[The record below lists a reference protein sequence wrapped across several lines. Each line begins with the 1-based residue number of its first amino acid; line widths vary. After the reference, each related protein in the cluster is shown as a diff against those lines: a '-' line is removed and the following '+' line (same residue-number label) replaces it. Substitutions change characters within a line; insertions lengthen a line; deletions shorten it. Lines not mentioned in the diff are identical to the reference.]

1 MEPLPPLNPPP
12 PKAEPHAYTIELALQ
27 HHRNG
32 RFLEAERLYL
42 QVLAADPEH
51 FDALHLLGVLAHQ
64 AGNADVAIDLIGK
77 ALTRNDRHPA
87 AFNNLGDAYFAS
99 GRPAEAEAAYRR
111 AVALNPEFAPAHG
124 NLGNALYALGRLREA
139 EAAYRRAIAI
149 APEYARAHCNLGN
162 ALRDLGRPE
171 EAEDAYRRAIA
182 IAPDFAIAHCNLGS
196 ALHDLGKLKEAEDAY
211 RRAIAIDPEY
221 ADAQGNLG
229 NALKDLGL
237 LEDAEDSYRRA
248 IALKPEY
255 AETHVNLG
263 NLLRELG
270 RLEEAE
276 GAYRQ
281 AIALRPGFA
290 EAISNLGNALK
301 DLGLPKEAEDA
312 YRRAIALK
320 PEYAEAHVN
329 LGNALHDLGRA
340 DEAESAYRRAI
351 ALKPGY
357 AEAHL
362 HLLMVPLPIAP
373 GSSDEAANAAG
384 RFSEFLGAFQKTVDG
399 MPAAHFGKA
408 VGAAQ
413 PFHLAYRM
421 GDHTQLLARY
431 GDAICGIRQ
440 AWYRER
446 SGEIPRPARRTR
458 RKRRRMVIV
467 SGHLRRHPVWDVL
480 LHGMLLH
487 LDKTRFEVILYHTSP
502 EQTAETRRAR
512 ELVDHF
518 IQCPGDWLQRTCDDR
533 PDILLYPEIGME
545 PETLK
550 LATLRLAPLQAAYW
564 GHPITTGLPTIDLFL
579 SGELLEPPDADR
591 HYRETLVRLP
601 GTGACSVWMPFE
613 AKRPSPDLPG
623 NRDVVRFLVCQQA
636 TKYDPSFDAIY
647 PRIARASGPCRFWFV
662 RDRTF
667 PWASVIVERRIRAA
681 FASAGLD
688 PAEYV
693 EFIDWLPAGKFAG
706 LLDTMDIYLDTPAFS
721 GYTTAWQA
729 VHRGIPVVTLEG
741 RFLRQRLSAGLLR
754 RIGVME
760 TIAGNDGEY
769 VAKAAALARSPEKRT
784 ELRKCLQASAVRA
797 DEDVRVVRALETVLW
812 NACAEASRSAPG

>member
-1 MEPLPPLNPPP
+1 MEPSAPLNPTPP
-12 PKAEPHAYTIELALQ
+12 QTGPLARTIDLALQ

-32 RFLEAERLYL
+32 RFLEAERLYRK
-42 QVLAADPEH
+42 VLAADPEH

-77 ALTRNDRHPA
+77 ALTKNDRHPA
-87 AFNNLGDAYFAS
+87 AFNNLGDAFFAA
-99 GRPAEAEAAYRR
+99 GRPAEAETAYRR
-111 AVALNPEFAPAHG
+111 AVALNPEFALAHG
-124 NLGNALYALGRLREA
+124 NLGNALYALGRHREA
-139 EAAYRRAIAI
+139 ESAYRQAVAIK
-149 APEYARAHCNLGN
+149 PDYANAHCNLGN

-171 EAEDAYRRAIA
+171 EAESAYRKAIA
-182 IAPDFAIAHCNLGS
+182 FAPDLAVAHCNLGN

-221 ADAQGNLG
+221 ADAHGNLG
-229 NALKDLGL
+229 NALKDLGNP
-237 LEDAEDSYRRA
+237 AEAEGAYRRA
-248 IALKPEY
+248 IALTPES
-255 AETHVNLG
+255 AEAHVNLG

-281 AIALRPGFA
+281 AIGILPGFA
-290 EAISNLGNALK
+290 EAFGNLGNALK

-320 PEYAEAHVN
+320 PEYAEGHVN
-329 LGNALHDLGRA
+329 LGNLLHDLGRSG
-340 DEAESAYRRAI
+340 EAEAAYRQAI
-351 ALKPGY
+351 ALKPEY

-362 HLLMVPLPIAP
+362 QLLMVPLPISA

-384 RFSEFLGAFQKTVDG
+384 RFSDFLGAFQKTVDG

-421 GDHTQLLARY
+421 GDHTPLLSRY

-440 AWYRER
+440 AWFRER
-446 SGEIPRPARRTR
+446 SGDVAWPARPTDRN
-458 RKRRRMVIV
+458 RRRLVIV

-480 LHGMLLH
+480 LHGLLLH

-502 EQTAETRRAR
+502 AQTAETRRAR
-512 ELVDHF
+512 ELVDRF
-518 IQCPGDWLQRTCDDR
+518 VQGPRDWLRRTCDDR

-579 SGELLEPPDADR
+579 SGDLLEPPDADR
-591 HYRETLVRLP
+591 HYREKLVRLP

-613 AKRPSPDLPG
+613 AKRPKLDLPV
-623 NRDVVRFLVCQQA
+623 NRDGIRFLVCQQA
-636 TKYDPSFDAIY
+636 TKYDPSFDAVY

-662 RDRTF
+662 RDRKF
-667 PWASVIVERRIRAA
+667 PWASDLVGRRIRAA
-681 FASAGLD
+681 FAAAGLD

-693 EFIDWLPAGKFAG
+693 HFIDWLPGGEFAG
-706 LLDTMDIYLDTPAFS
+706 LLEEMDIYLDTPAFS

-729 VHRGIPVVTLEG
+729 VHRGIPVVALEG

-754 RIGVME
+754 RIGVTG
-760 TIAGNDGEY
+760 TIAGNDEEY
-769 VAKAAALARSPEKRT
+769 VARAAALARSLEKRT
-784 ELRKCLQASAVRA
+784 ELRRSLQASAGRA
-797 DEDVRVVRALETVLW
+797 DEDVRVVRALETALG
-812 NACAEASRSAPG
+812 NAWEEAARTPPT